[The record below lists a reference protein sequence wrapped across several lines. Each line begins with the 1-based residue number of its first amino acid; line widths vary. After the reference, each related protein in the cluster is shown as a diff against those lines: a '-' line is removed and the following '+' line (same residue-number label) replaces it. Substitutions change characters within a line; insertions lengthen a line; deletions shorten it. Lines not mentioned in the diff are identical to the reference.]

1 MVVILCPCFALHF
14 WEMVIVDGVIDL
26 EVSNPT
32 KTSGDDAVEDG
43 MGTSIA
49 YFTKGK

>member
-1 MVVILCPCFALHF
+1 M
-14 WEMVIVDGVIDL
+14 DGVIDL

-32 KTSGDDAVEDG
+32 KTGGDDAVEDG

-49 YFTKGK
+49 LVQEGCVAEGVPTDVSPDFVSS